1 MNKNGLSQINNIPI
15 FITVHALLVDK
26 FSIEI
31 SENKKIELAIGAK
44 ICFVKSNQDLVCD
57 TITRGL
63 LPKRHGGLE
72 SSNVFV
78 LVANNKLDFYNI
90 VEIADK
96 KYQMT
101 DSVLKHTIVKR
112 IFTIYQLAHFLIVDL
127 EKEIK
132 KFNSKLVII
141 TGDFFLSDPQIVK
154 EEKDWL
160 YLQIIEAIK
169 KVVDSIIVIFSPN
182 NLPNVVNYDCNN
194 KVK

>member
-1 MNKNGLSQINNIPI
+1 
-15 FITVHALLVDK
+15 
-26 FSIEI
+26 
-31 SENKKIELAIGAK
+31 
-44 ICFVKSNQDLVCD
+44 
-57 TITRGL
+57 
-63 LPKRHGGLE
+63 
-72 SSNVFV
+72 
-78 LVANNKLDFYNI
+78 
-90 VEIADK
+90 
-96 KYQMT
+96 MT
-101 DSVLKHTIVKR
+101 DIILKHIIVKR

-141 TGDFFLSDPQIVK
+141 GDDFFLSASQITK

-160 YLQIIEAIK
+160 YPQIIKAVK

>member
-1 MNKNGLSQINNIPI
+1 VNKNGLSQINNIPKL
-15 FITVHALLVDK
+15 ITAHALLVDK

-31 SENKKIELAIGAK
+31 SKNKKIELAIGAK
-44 ICFVKSNQDLVCD
+44 ICFVKSNQDLVSD

-101 DSVLKHTIVKR
+101 DIVLKHTIVKR

>member
-1 MNKNGLSQINNIPI
+1 M
-15 FITVHALLVDK
+15 TMM
-26 FSIEI
+26 
-31 SENKKIELAIGAK
+31 
-44 ICFVKSNQDLVCD
+44 QDLVCD

-63 LPKRHGGLE
+63 LPKIHGGLE

-101 DSVLKHTIVKR
+101 DIVLKHTIVKR